1 MPQMGLMS
9 RALWHVNRTQLRWAV
24 KTGVSA
30 WNLKEKLERRRQA
43 QLLDV
48 TPAEKAKAADLNR
61 DGYVVVTDLMDPA
74 IQQQFADAGLAE
86 AEKYRGFG
94 IQAVLDL
101 EEVLGPAVG
110 CRDAERPAERR

>member
-48 TPAEKAKAADLNR
+48 TPVEKAKAADLNR
-61 DGYVVVTDLMDPA
+61 DGYVVVTDLMDPP
-74 IQQQFADAGLAE
+74 IQQQFADAGLLRLKSIE
-86 AEKYRGFG
+86 RFG
-94 IQAVLDL
+94 IQAVL
-101 EEVLGPAVG
+101 EPGRNSGSG
-110 CRDAERPAERR
+110 CWMPRCRMAG